1 MFDTRHDTIP
11 RGLDDMEAGPI
22 LAGFFSSID
31 VSALSGH
38 NRIAV
43 MRAERCMAS
52 HHNTRMY
59 QSKASVADAQCAAS
73 SMMIRS
79 TPIGLPPRRSV
90 QRSTSRDA
98 PSTSIRM
105 DVQDLAQRCVHVDQ
119 QARPHLHHQRH
130 ASIGGN
136 AGCAPGSA

>member
-11 RGLDDMEAGPI
+11 RGLDEMEPGPI
-22 LAGFFSSID
+22 LTGFLSSID
-31 VSALSGH
+31 AAALSGH
-38 NRIAV
+38 NRIAMV
-43 MRAERCMAS
+43 RAERCMAS

-59 QSKASVADAQCAAS
+59 QSMASVTDAQCATS

-79 TPIGLPPRRSV
+79 TPIGLPQRRSV
-90 QRSTSRDA
+90 QRSNSRDA
-98 PSTSIRM
+98 PPTSIRM
-105 DVQDLAQRCVHVDQ
+105 DVQDLARRCVHVDQ